1 MHIIRPQQGQT
12 IRCITRNGLYASVS
26 IFDESQAKNIN
37 DDILNISGTANNGY
51 VFFYI
56 NFKEGKFPVE
66 GRFYQFTVYDNDGV
80 QYKGRLFCTAQTE
93 YDKYTVNENVYTEEE
108 SYDNEFVI
116 I

>member
-1 MHIIRPQQGQT
+1 M
-12 IRCITRNGLYASVS
+12 YAGVS

-37 DDILNISGTANNGY
+37 DDILNISGGVINGY
-51 VFFYI
+51 VVFYI

-93 YDKYTVNENVYTEEE
+93 YDKYTVNENVYTQEQ
-108 SYDNEFVI
+108 SYDNEYI
-116 I
+116 IL